1 MKGETKMKTVKMMAD
16 KFTKLAEIAAKS
28 AAGSASWCNV
38 HQPKEPANIMEKLSK
53 K

>member
-1 MKGETKMKTVKMMAD
+1 MKTS
-16 KFTKLAEIAAKS
+16 KFLAEKLTKLAEIAAKS